1 MESASR
7 SLEKV
12 TPQRVDQMIHDII
25 EQRVGDGQLDEC
37 ELNLREL
44 KVIAASFK
52 STLLSM
58 LHNRIAYPKEPR
70 AGQQAAEARSE
81 RSTAL
86 PPVSAA

>member
-12 TPQRVDQMIHDII
+12 TPQRVDQMIRDIF
-25 EQRVGDGQLDEC
+25 EQRISDGQLDEC

-44 KVIAASFK
+44 KAIAASFK

-58 LHNRIAYPKEPR
+58 LHSRVAYPKEPR
-70 AGQQAAEARSE
+70 GGQALEARSE
-81 RSTAL
+81 RPEKSGAT
-86 PPVSAA
+86 VSAA